1 MKYITQCTYTY
12 RVNTHN
18 IYILY
23 LLGIYNIHGIII
35 MGVGCALLIFDVVF
49 EILIGDTL
57 SALIIFVYTVC
68 TDVHMN

>member
-1 MKYITQCTYTY
+1 
-12 RVNTHN
+12 
-18 IYILY
+18 
-23 LLGIYNIHGIII
+23 

-68 TDVHMN
+68 TDVHTYMN